1 MQLSI
6 LTYNRHSVIV
16 LFRID
21 FISTTAHGN
30 SDKIESR
37 AGGIETVQAADYK
50 ALPLT
55 GRHFDLS

>member
-1 MQLSI
+1 
-6 LTYNRHSVIV
+6 VIV